1 MSAVRD
7 VSGENRIRVLIAD
20 DHPVVRSGLAGML
33 AAEPDLSVV
42 GEAANGAEALEL
54 AAESHPHVVLMDLRM
69 PVLDGT
75 AATAR
80 LSREQPDVRVLILT
94 TYDTDGDILRAVEA
108 GAIGYL
114 LKDASR
120 AELADAVRAA
130 ARGETVL
137 APVAAA
143 SLLTRVRAQV
153 VGGVVGPSAG
163 TGASAGSGSSS
174 GSGSGGAGGSA
185 GNGPGGSSRPTLTA
199 REIQVLGLVAE
210 GHTNAEIGRA
220 LYIGEATVKTH
231 LMRAFGKLGVDDR
244 TAAVTAAMRQGL
256 L

>member
-1 MSAVRD
+1 VSGMSSVA
-7 VSGENRIRVLIAD
+7 SGENTIRVLIAD

-33 AAEPDLSVV
+33 AAEPGLTVV
-42 GEAANGAEALEL
+42 GEAANGEQALEL

-163 TGASAGSGSSS
+163 MSASTGP
-174 GSGSGGAGGSA
+174 GSGGFGGSA
-185 GNGPGGSSRPTLTA
+185 GAGSGGSARPTLTA

-210 GHTNAEIGRA
+210 GHTNSEIGKA

-244 TAAVTAAMRQGL
+244 TAAVTAAMRHGL
-256 L
+256 LPYGQ

>member
-1 MSAVRD
+1 M
-7 VSGENRIRVLIAD
+7 
-20 DHPVVRSGLAGML
+20 
-33 AAEPDLSVV
+33 
-42 GEAANGAEALEL
+42 
-54 AAESHPHVVLMDLRM
+54 
-69 PVLDGT
+69 
-75 AATAR
+75 
-80 LSREQPDVRVLILT
+80 
-94 TYDTDGDILRAVEA
+94 
-108 GAIGYL
+108 
-114 LKDASR
+114 
-120 AELADAVRAA
+120 
-130 ARGETVL
+130 L

-163 TGASAGSGSSS
+163 TGASAGS